1 MYRPE
6 EHDTEALDLSSSANS
21 GPSLH
26 RSSRLFATERSAK
39 AILCDGDCR
48 YRVPTAAEKKAL
60 LVGFA
65 LCGKAL
71 AGAAFDAV
79 RVEVEVDLNDYH
91 DIAAKIDQIILIEL
105 KSTGQKKIASDLS
118 GYFFNITSAELL
130 IAQTLKDQY
139 RFAFLNT
146 VRGDWQE
153 LSLSEVMSR
162 AKAIYPA
169 FHIRF

>member
-1 MYRPE
+1 MYSIDDDALPGL
-6 EHDTEALDLSSSANS
+6 EAHETAVADLSPN
-21 GPSLH
+21 

-39 AILCDGDCR
+39 DILCAGDCR
-48 YRVPTAAEKKAL
+48 YRIPTAAQKKAL

-65 LCGKAL
+65 MCGKAL

-79 RVEVEVDLNDYH
+79 RLEGEVDLDDYNDV
-91 DIAAKIDQIILIEL
+91 AANNDKIVLIEV
-105 KSTGQKKIASDLS
+105 KSTGQEKISSDLS

-153 LSLSEVMSR
+153 LTLSEVMSR

-169 FHIRF
+169 FHIRL